1 MASRR
6 KGKIPVSEWK
16 AIAAR
21 RNAGEAL
28 AHIARDYGC
37 TGPAIGYIVNR
48 FASRGGASTQI
59 QSRAAAEGKAW
70 KAAHRAQATLS
81 EGQHAGTTSLL
92 SPSAPIVAKSAGSKM
107 AALDP
112 AVRERITGD
121 IAAFLYALDAIVR
134 APGPENMD
142 QLREAA
148 DRLMR
153 AAARVRIELERASDN

>member
-1 MASRR
+1 
-6 KGKIPVSEWK
+6 
-16 AIAAR
+16 
-21 RNAGEAL
+21 
-28 AHIARDYGC
+28 
-37 TGPAIGYIVNR
+37 
-48 FASRGGASTQI
+48 
-59 QSRAAAEGKAW
+59 
-70 KAAHRAQATLS
+70 
-81 EGQHAGTTSLL
+81 
-92 SPSAPIVAKSAGSKM
+92 M